1 MIYNIIT
8 LEIKMKKINL
18 PNNDEIEVENG
29 LVIIGSNGSGK
40 TRLGSWIDIS
50 SAQKNIVHRI
60 SAQKSLNFPDNIR
73 SMSVASSQ
81 AALLCGHEEASLEQ
95 LSNFKTAR
103 KWNSKPET
111 SLLND
116 YERLLVYLF
125 SEHNEVSNI
134 YLYESRKSEDKIK
147 PPESKLLKIQ
157 RIWEE
162 ILPHRKLEYGSGD
175 INTYHVNNIST
186 PYKASLMSDGERV
199 IFYLIGQAMSV
210 PENGIFIIDEPE
222 LHLHKSIQYS
232 LWNKIEKARPDCTFV
247 YLTHD
252 VDFAVSRVGFEKI
265 WLTDFDGANW
275 VWKKLENEVELPEEL
290 ILELYGCRKKILLVE
305 GCAGKNDVK
314 FYQNIFSDLLV
325 KPCGSCENVIAYT
338 KSLRS
343 NQSFHNLEVFGLI
356 DKDRRTEETIIS
368 LEKQGIFTLKV
379 AEVENLFATPEV
391 LSFIAEL
398 LGFDHDEKLTKVKDF
413 VMKQLQKEKD
423 IQVTVRTT
431 QTIKDILTKIDL
443 SGKNQTTLIENY
455 NSVINSINPENI
467 FQDINKIFMNI
478 IANNDY
484 EKLLVYYNRKTIA
497 SMIGGVYGLK
507 ENELPEFITRQSKNE
522 AHATKLLDAIKNYLP
537 DKFCAL

>member
-1 MIYNIIT
+1 
-8 LEIKMKKINL
+8 MKKINL

-199 IFYLIGQAMSV
+199 IF
-210 PENGIFIIDEPE
+210 
-222 LHLHKSIQYS
+222 
-232 LWNKIEKARPDCTFV
+232 FV
-247 YLTHD
+247 
-252 VDFAVSRVGFEKI
+252 
-265 WLTDFDGANW
+265 
-275 VWKKLENEVELPEEL
+275 
-290 ILELYGCRKKILLVE
+290 
-305 GCAGKNDVK
+305 
-314 FYQNIFSDLLV
+314 
-325 KPCGSCENVIAYT
+325 
-338 KSLRS
+338 
-343 NQSFHNLEVFGLI
+343 
-356 DKDRRTEETIIS
+356 
-368 LEKQGIFTLKV
+368 
-379 AEVENLFATPEV
+379 LF
-391 LSFIAEL
+391 L
-398 LGFDHDEKLTKVKDF
+398 
-413 VMKQLQKEKD
+413 
-423 IQVTVRTT
+423 
-431 QTIKDILTKIDL
+431 
-443 SGKNQTTLIENY
+443 
-455 NSVINSINPENI
+455 
-467 FQDINKIFMNI
+467 
-478 IANNDY
+478 
-484 EKLLVYYNRKTIA
+484 
-497 SMIGGVYGLK
+497 
-507 ENELPEFITRQSKNE
+507 
-522 AHATKLLDAIKNYLP
+522 
-537 DKFCAL
+537 